1 MDDPEVHGE
10 APAAVRSLHQET
22 ANLRD
27 LLRACREGGVHIASL
42 PERMRTTRELVAQ
55 RRLDEALGQLRELRA
70 EMRDQLLVHEAP
82 PPLPPAEI
90 ENPLAAAPSPVEAPF
105 APRRAP
111 AWKVRVPRY

>member
-1 MDDPEVHGE
+1 MDDPEVRRE

-22 ANLRD
+22 AHLRD
-27 LLRACREGGVHIASL
+27 LLRACREGG
-42 PERMRTTRELVAQ
+42 
-55 RRLDEALGQLRELRA
+55 A

-105 APRRAP
+105 APHRAP